1 MSLEPAA
8 DCVDLLIF
16 DDILPAGFSP
26 FRTIEYS
33 HYLSFFN
40 AKLVS
45 TEGWYHFVSDRPFE
59 AALDELTLD
68 PNLKPRIL
76 PLSAA
81 SEVSGRL
88 AYVTFLMNAI
98 KLVPYFEARQ
108 LPFIFQL
115 YPGGGFLIDHP
126 DSDKNLRRVVL
137 SEYCRKVIVTQQL
150 TRDYVID
157 RIGCDPGK
165 VELTFGGVFESRGDF
180 DFHRD
185 KKIFGRHKQTL
196 DLCFVA
202 HKYGHDVISKGYDQ
216 FVGIAGALSRHDP
229 RLRFHVVGGY
239 SATDIPLGDAA
250 EKFTF
255 YGVQENRFFKDF
267 YSSMDA
273 IISINRPGTLLPGA
287 FDGFPTGACIEAG
300 FHGVL
305 NCVND
310 PLSLNPVLRPGQDFL
325 LLDFDQNQSVS
336 RLRQLLDSPEELY
349 RLAYANWRAFRTIF
363 STDSQLW
370 ARTRL
375 ITSELMRCNG
385 NAVSTFQETAA
396 HEPNRQRA
404 GREDLIRW
412 VELERECQRLV
423 DTYRDLERL
432 YLAME
437 ADRNRL
443 VQFIQARE
451 DLEAVLPVREDS
463 MFKNM
468 VLRPFRKLNR
478 LWGQPPRRRPV
489 DRT

>member
-1 MSLEPAA
+1 MSLEPVA

-45 TEGWYHFVSDRPFE
+45 TEGWHHFVSDRTFE
-59 AALDELTLD
+59 AALDQLTLD
-68 PNLKPRIL
+68 PDLKPRIL
-76 PLSAA
+76 PFSAA
-81 SEVSGRL
+81 AEVNGRL

-108 LPFIFQL
+108 IPFIFQL

-126 DSDKNLRRVVL
+126 ESDKNLRRVVL
-137 SEYCRKVIVTQQL
+137 SEYCRKIIVTQQL
-150 TRDYVID
+150 SRDYVIN
-157 RIGCDPGK
+157 RIGCDPAK

-202 HKYGHDVISKGYDQ
+202 HKYGRDVISKGYDQ
-216 FVGIAGALSRHDP
+216 FVGIACALSRHDP

-239 SATDIPLGDAA
+239 SADDIPLGDTGK
-250 EKFTF
+250 KFTF
-255 YGVQENRFFKDF
+255 YGVQENRFFRDF

-273 IISINRPGTLLPGA
+273 IISINRPNTLLPGA

-305 NCVND
+305 NCIND
-310 PLSLNPVLRPGQDFL
+310 PLSLNPVLQPGQDFL
-325 LLDFDQNQSVS
+325 LLDFDQEQSVS

-349 RLAYANWRAFRTIF
+349 RLAYANWRTFRMIF
-363 STDSQLW
+363 ATDAQLW

-375 ITSELMRCNG
+375 ITSELMRFNG
-385 NAVSTFQETAA
+385 NAVSDLQETVA
-396 HEPNRQRA
+396 HESDRRRA
-404 GREDLIRW
+404 GREDLIRL
-412 VELERECQRLV
+412 VELEQECQRLV
-423 DTYRDLERL
+423 DAYRDLERH
-432 YLAME
+432 YFAVE
-437 ADRNRL
+437 AERQRL
-443 VQFIQARE
+443 EQYIKARKG
-451 DLEAVLPVREDS
+451 L
-463 MFKNM
+463 
-468 VLRPFRKLNR
+468 
-478 LWGQPPRRRPV
+478 
-489 DRT
+489 

>member
-1 MSLEPAA
+1 MSFEPAA

-45 TEGWYHFVSDRPFE
+45 TEGWHHFVSDRPFE
-59 AALDELTLD
+59 AALDKLTLD
-68 PNLKPRIL
+68 PDLKPRIL

-81 SEVSGRL
+81 AEVSGRL

-115 YPGGGFLIDHP
+115 YPGGGFQIDHP
-126 DSDKNLRRVVL
+126 ESDEKLRRVVL
-137 SEYCRKVIVTQQL
+137 SEYCRKVLVTQQL
-150 TRDYVID
+150 SRDYLID
-157 RIGCDPGK
+157 RIGCDPAR
-165 VELTFGGVFESRGDF
+165 VQLTYGGVFESRGDF

-185 KKIFGRHKQTL
+185 KQIFGRDKQTL

-202 HKYGHDVISKGYDQ
+202 HKYGSDLRSKGYDQ

-239 SATDIPLGDAA
+239 GAADIPLGDAA
-250 EKFTF
+250 EKFNF
-255 YGVQENRFFKDF
+255 YGVQETRFFKDF
-267 YSSMDA
+267 YASMDA
-273 IISINRPGTLLPGA
+273 IISINRPNALFPGA

-305 NCVND
+305 NCIND

-325 LLDFDQNQSVS
+325 LLDFDQDRSVS

-349 RLAYANWRAFRTIF
+349 RLAYANWRTFRTIF
-363 STDSQLW
+363 ATDSQLW

-375 ITSELMRCNG
+375 ITSELVRS
-385 NAVSTFQETAA
+385 NATPFQLFGKQTLMDPTA
-396 HEPNRQRA
+396 R
-404 GREDLIRW
+404 GRGGKISSD
-412 VELERECQRLV
+412 
-423 DTYRDLERL
+423 
-432 YLAME
+432 
-437 ADRNRL
+437 
-443 VQFIQARE
+443 
-451 DLEAVLPVREDS
+451 
-463 MFKNM
+463 
-468 VLRPFRKLNR
+468 
-478 LWGQPPRRRPV
+478 G
-489 DRT
+489 